1 MIVFLLMIVVAGEF
15 RVRTVEV
22 EGNEY
27 FKESAIKKVMLT
39 RPANLLRKG
48 IFSEDIF
55 RGDIEA
61 IQSLYIYEGFLDA
74 EVVHDL
80 RYDSIDNRV
89 DISVKVTEGGQYFT
103 ESVHFRGNA
112 VVHGDSLALKMTLRP
127 GKVFDRRKVDTDNY
141 IIKYSYDDL
150 GYADVEVESDYNV
163 DNYTVDVTHRITE
176 GEQQH
181 VGQVELLGLKRTR
194 PSIVVRELRIAEGD
208 LLRYARILDSQRR
221 LYRLGVFT
229 TIRTRIEDTGIAGH
243 KNVQFIL
250 TERNRAVMNLRIGY
264 GTRDIVRFGVGA
276 THYNMF
282 GRAWQGKIEGKLSFV
297 EQRINGQVTFPRTFL
312 LPGNLGLGFF
322 VKRLEEIGY
331 VTQSLGGNVSTRF
344 ELRKNELSVKYE
356 LERIHTYY
364 AADDS
369 TDTDLLHGIIVGW
382 IRDRRD
388 DPFYTK
394 KGSYI
399 GANVEM
405 SGIILPSDVDYVR
418 PTAQWRVFTPIADVV
433 LAAVIKAGMVMA
445 VSPTSEV
452 PVYKRFYCGGTSSV
466 RGYSERSIGPLD
478 ENDNPLG
485 GRFLGECSAEVRFP
499 IYKILGGVLFIDG
512 GNIWIEREEITPSLR
527 WGIGLGLRLKSFL
540 GSVRLDYGFK
550 LRREEEETAGV
561 LHFAIG
567 EAF

>member
-1 MIVFLLMIVVAGEF
+1 MIILFLMTVVAGEF
-15 RVRTVEV
+15 RVRTVEI

-27 FKESAIKKVMLT
+27 FNESAIKNVMLT

-55 RGDIEA
+55 RGDIKA
-61 IQSLYIYEGFLDA
+61 IQNLYIYEGFLDA
-74 EVVHDL
+74 VVLHDL
-80 RYDSIDNRV
+80 RYDSIDKKV
-89 DISVKVTEGGQYFT
+89 DISVKVTEGGRYFAG
-103 ESVHFRGNA
+103 SIRFRGNA
-112 VVHGDSLALKMTLRP
+112 VIHTDSLAQKMTLRP

-163 DNYTVDVTHRITE
+163 DSQTVHVIHRITE
-176 GEQQH
+176 GEQQY

-194 PSIVVRELRIAEGD
+194 RSVIARELRIAEGD

-221 LYRLGVFT
+221 LHRLGIFT
-229 TIRTRIEDTGIAGH
+229 TIRTRIEDAGVAGQ
-243 KNVQFIL
+243 KKVQFL
-250 TERNRAVMNLRIGY
+250 FTERSRAMVNFRFGY
-264 GTRDIVRFGVGA
+264 GTRDMIRFGVGA
-276 THYNMF
+276 THFNMF

-297 EQRINGQVTFPRTFL
+297 EQRANGQVTFPRTFL
-312 LPGNLGLGFF
+312 LPGNLALGFF
-322 VKRLEEIGY
+322 LKRLEEIGY
-331 VTQSLGGNVSTRF
+331 VTQSLGGNVSTRIEF
-344 ELRKNELSVKYE
+344 KNTELSMKYE
-356 LERIHTYY
+356 VERVRTYY
-364 AADDS
+364 EVDDS
-369 TDTDLLHGIIVGW
+369 TDADLLHGVIVGW
-382 IRDRRD
+382 ISDRRD
-388 DPFYTK
+388 NPFYTTR
-394 KGSYI
+394 GSYI
-399 GANVEM
+399 GASVEL

-418 PTAQWRVFTPIADVV
+418 PTAQWRAYTPVAGAV

-445 VSPTSEV
+445 VSPTRQV

-466 RGYSERSIGPLD
+466 RGYSERSIGPVD

-512 GNIWIEREEITPSLR
+512 GNIWEDHEEITPSLR
-527 WGIGLGLRLKSFL
+527 WGIGFGLRLKSFL

-550 LRREEEETAGV
+550 LLREEEEAVGV